1 MPKMKVSPMRF
12 HNLKRGS
19 FVLAWLLFSVA
30 LQHTVLAQL
39 PAPRLDWVYPPGGQT
54 GTSLEVTVGGAD
66 LDDLSALQFNH
77 PGIVARPKMTEASEF
92 AAAVPV
98 ANVFVLD
105 VAADVPAGIYEAR
118 VTGRFGVSNS
128 KRFMVDPWGNVSET
142 GNNKALEA
150 AQSIEVGSVVSGR
163 AEANTRDYFKLTL
176 AAGQRV
182 TIEALTDAVGSR
194 MAATLELL
202 DLDGR
207 EIRKIRGTNGFRSV
221 IEFTA
226 PSDGVYVVSIYDFL
240 FRGSA
245 DYFYRLAIHGGPFI
259 EWLEPAAVAASGA
272 SQIQVVG
279 HHLGDAAK
287 PLGIELNGQP
297 LEQSVISVD
306 PTQMANQGFAEWL
319 LPISG
324 YPLEVVPFS
333 VSGANGTSSPVPL
346 VVTDLPVI
354 VENEKD
360 NESLGTA
367 QAIQVPCMVSGR
379 FADPNDADLYEF
391 QATAGQ
397 VLWIE
402 LFAHRLGMP
411 VDGFLVCEQVTTKE
425 DGTVE
430 YKKLHDVDD
439 PGDRNA
445 AIGSDFDLSTDDPG
459 FRFQAPAD
467 GTYRLVL
474 TDQFGGTRDDP
485 RVHYLLRLR
494 PESPGLDLIVEPAL
508 GRPANGNQAVIGT
521 VALRPNG
528 TERLTVRVNRRD
540 GFAGPVVLRVE
551 GLPEGVTSAPLT
563 IPAQNGSGTLVLYA
577 APEVSNWQGD
587 LKVVGT
593 FELNGQPQET
603 VAQVGTLVWGTD
615 NRGVTAAVSRMSRSL
630 RGSVTTVETEPVTIT
645 PAAAEGLVTSRGA
658 TLEIPVK
665 MDRRLEFN
673 AALAVNAVGLPGE
686 IKPAGPVQFAEN
698 AGEGKLVL
706 NLANNNV
713 QPGPY
718 RVLLQ
723 GDVKYKQAR
732 NPEAIAKATDRQKQ
746 VETWTAEWQA
756 KKEAATK
763 TLGELPSMKEQMQ
776 AAMVEAQAKVAES
789 DQQLV
794 TQAATTAQ
802 AGQALAEAKTQL
814 AGQADN
820 AAFQKQVADAS
831 AAFETASG
839 QLQQALAGRD
849 AAKGAVTK
857 VQTDAAA
864 LAKTEAD
871 AQGILAV
878 ADQKI
883 AQLAELKKQA
893 DAQFDAINKANQP
906 VDRTYTVT
914 SLPIDFVV
922 ESSPMNLSGD
932 SAEVQAGAEG
942 SVKVRLERKYG
953 FADAV
958 QLAATPIAAVA
969 GLTIESVAM
978 PGDQSEAAL
987 VVKTTPETPAG
998 DYPITIKSTAK
1009 FNNVDVESTTTIT
1022 LKILPRA

>member
-1 MPKMKVSPMRF
+1 MPEMKVSPMRF
-12 HNLKRGS
+12 SNLKSGS
-19 FVLAWLLFSVA
+19 FILALLLSLAAFQQA
-30 LQHTVLAQL
+30 AMAQL
-39 PAPRLDWVYPPGGQT
+39 PAPRLDWVYPPGGQV
-54 GTSLEVTVGGAD
+54 GTSLEVTAGGAD
-66 LDDLSALQFNH
+66 LDELTALEFNH

-92 AAAVPV
+92 VPAAPV
-98 ANVFVLD
+98 ANVFVVD

-128 KRFMVDPWGNVSET
+128 KRFMVGTLTNVTEA
-142 GNNKALEA
+142 GNNKALDS
-150 AQSIEVGSVVSGR
+150 AQSIDVGTVVSGR

-176 AAGQRV
+176 TAGQRV
-182 TIEALTDAVGSR
+182 TIEALTDVVGSR

-207 EIRKIRGTNGFRSV
+207 ELRKVRGTNGFRSV

-226 PSDGVYVVSIYDFL
+226 PSDGVYVVSTYDFL

-272 SQIQVVG
+272 TQVQVVG
-279 HHLGDAAK
+279 HHLGDEAK
-287 PLGIELNGQP
+287 PLGVELNGQS
-297 LEQSVISVD
+297 LEQVVTAVD
-306 PTQMANQGFAEWL
+306 AAQLAKHGFAEWL

-333 VSGANGTSSPVPL
+333 VTSASGSSYPVPL
-346 VVTDLPVI
+346 VVTDLPI
-354 VENEKD
+354 VVETEKD
-360 NESLGTA
+360 NESSATA
-367 QAIQVPCMVSGR
+367 QAVQVPCMVSGR

-411 VDGFLVCEQVTTKE
+411 VDGFIVCEQVTTKE

-445 AIGSDFDLSTDDPG
+445 AIGSDFDLSTDDPS

-474 TDQFGGTRDDP
+474 TDQFGGSRDDP
-485 RVHYLLRLR
+485 RVRYLLRLR

-521 VALRPNG
+521 VSLRPNG
-528 TERLTVRVNRRD
+528 TEKMTVRVSRRD
-540 GFAGPVVLRVE
+540 GFAGPVNLRVE
-551 GLPEGVTSAPLT
+551 GLPEGVTASPLT
-563 IPAQNGSGTLVLYA
+563 IPAQNGSGTLVIHA
-577 APEVSNWQGD
+577 GPEVGNWQGD
-587 LKVVGT
+587 LKVVGSY
-593 FELNGQPQET
+593 ELNGQPQET
-603 VAQVGTLVWGTD
+603 TAQIGTLVWGTD
-615 NRGVTAAVSRMSRSL
+615 NRGVTAAVSRMTHL
-630 RGSVTTVETEPVTIT
+630 LKGSVTTAETEPVTIAPT
-645 PAAAEGLVTSRGA
+645 AAGMVTARGA

-713 QPGPY
+713 RPGPY

-732 NPEAIAKATDRQKQ
+732 NPEAIAKATERQKQ
-746 VETWTAEWQA
+746 VEAWTAEWQG
-756 KKEAATK
+756 KKDSATK
-763 TLGELPSMKEQMQ
+763 TMAELPAMKEQAQ
-776 AAMVEAQAKVAES
+776 AAMVGAQAKVAES
-789 DQQLV
+789 DQQLA

-802 AGQALAEAKTQL
+802 AGQALATARTQL
-814 AGQADN
+814 AGQADD
-820 AAFQKQVADAS
+820 ATLQKQVAEAS
-831 AAFETASG
+831 AAFEAASV

-849 AAKGAVTK
+849 AAKGGVTK
-857 VQTDAAA
+857 AQADMEA
-864 LAKTEAD
+864 LVKAETD

-883 AQLAELKKQA
+883 AQLVELKKQA

-906 VDRTYTVT
+906 VDRTYSVT

-922 ESSPMNLSGD
+922 EASPMNLGGD
-932 SAEVQAGAEG
+932 NGEVQAGAEG
-942 SVKVRLERKYG
+942 AIKVRLERKYG

-958 QLAATPIAAVA
+958 QLTATPASPVA
-969 GLTIESVAM
+969 GLTIEPVSM
-978 PGDQSEAAL
+978 PGDQSEAAF

-998 DYPITIKSTAK
+998 EYPLTIKSTAK